1 MPRLPQ
7 ISDAEWDVI
16 KVLWDRGE
24 ASAQDVTEALA
35 VGRNWRPQ
43 TVKTLLNRLVKK
55 GAVAYAEEG
64 RRFIYRPKISRDAV
78 ARAESRS
85 FLSRVFD
92 GAVTPALVHFLKLGN
107 LSSADIDELKR
118 TLDRETKPRTAKQP
132 GVWQNPWRRGPGG
145 QAGKAQP

>member
-1 MPRLPQ
+1 MPKLPQ

-16 KVLWDRGE
+16 KVLWDRGQ

-35 VGRNWRPQ
+35 LGRNWRPQ

-64 RRFIYRPKISRDAV
+64 RRFIYRPKVSRDAV
-78 ARAESRS
+78 ALAESRS

-92 GAVTPALVHFLKLGN
+92 GAVTPALVHFRKLGN
-107 LSSADIDELKR
+107 LSSADIDQLKR
-118 TLDRETKPRTAKQP
+118 TLDRETKS
-132 GVWQNPWRRGPGG
+132 
-145 QAGKAQP
+145 

>member
-1 MPRLPQ
+1 MAKMPQ

-16 KVLWDRGE
+16 KVLWDRGQ

-64 RRFIYRPKISRDAV
+64 RRFIYRPKVSRDAV

-107 LSSADIDELKR
+107 LSSADIDQLKR
-118 TLDRETKPRTAKQP
+118 MLDRETKP
-132 GVWQNPWRRGPGG
+132 
-145 QAGKAQP
+145 

>member
-1 MPRLPQ
+1 MAKLPQ
-7 ISDAEWDVI
+7 ISDAEWDVM
-16 KVLWDRGE
+16 KVLWDRGQ

-35 VGRNWRPQ
+35 VERNWRPQ

-64 RRFIYRPKISRDAV
+64 RRFIYRAKVSRDQAV
-78 ARAESRS
+78 RSESRT

-107 LSSADIDELKR
+107 LSKDEIAELKR
-118 TLDRETKPRTAKQP
+118 TLDRETKS
-132 GVWQNPWRRGPGG
+132 
-145 QAGKAQP
+145 

>member
-1 MPRLPQ
+1 MPKLPQ

-24 ASAQDVTEALA
+24 AGAQEVTEALA

-55 GAVAYAEEG
+55 GAVAYVEDG
-64 RRFIYRPKISRDAV
+64 RRFIYRPKVSRDAV

-92 GAVTPALVHFLKLGN
+92 GAVTPALVHFMKLGN
-107 LSSADIDELKR
+107 LSKADIEELKR
-118 TLDRETKPRTAKQP
+118 TLDRETKP
-132 GVWQNPWRRGPGG
+132 
-145 QAGKAQP
+145 

>member
-1 MPRLPQ
+1 MAKLPQ

-64 RRFIYRPKISRDAV
+64 RRFIYRPKVSRDAV
-78 ARAESRS
+78 VRAESRS

-107 LSSADIDELKR
+107 LSSADIEELKQA
-118 TLDRETKPRTAKQP
+118 LDRETKP
-132 GVWQNPWRRGPGG
+132 
-145 QAGKAQP
+145 

>member
-1 MPRLPQ
+1 MPKLPQ

-16 KVLWDRGE
+16 KVLWDRGQ

-64 RRFIYRPKISRDAV
+64 RRFIYRPKVSRDAV

-118 TLDRETKPRTAKQP
+118 MLDRETKP
-132 GVWQNPWRRGPGG
+132 
-145 QAGKAQP
+145 